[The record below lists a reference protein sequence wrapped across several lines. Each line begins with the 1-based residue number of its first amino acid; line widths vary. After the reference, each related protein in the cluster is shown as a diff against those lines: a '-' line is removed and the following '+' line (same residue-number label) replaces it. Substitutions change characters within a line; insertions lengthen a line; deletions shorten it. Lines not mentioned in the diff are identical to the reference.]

1 MRESAAPGT
10 RSMNWNQARRILPW
24 DGRRAHAAPAAPV
37 RRPAAGPGSHARSLC
52 IASGKGGTG
61 KSVVTAS
68 LAAVLAESQ
77 RVLVVDADL
86 GVGNAHILQDV
97 APEHSLVDLVE
108 GRASARD
115 VLAHCGRN
123 LDLLAAGSGVSHV
136 ASLAA
141 WEMELV
147 ARAVADLERDYDWV
161 LVDAGAGIS
170 PQTVALAAA
179 CDRVLLVTTPDVT
192 ALTDAYAFLKVLV
205 QRDPRAAPCFVVNRA
220 TSEGEASQV
229 AERLRAA
236 ARKFLAR
243 DVGCLGWLPDDRA
256 VSRCVNARSPV
267 VRREPAA
274 PFATGLRDLAAVVAR
289 DPCPGPTLG
298 LGSRLAASARGG

>member
-1 MRESAAPGT
+1 
-10 RSMNWNQARRILPW
+10 MNWNYARRILPW
-24 DGRRAHAAPAAPV
+24 DGRRAGAAPSASV
-37 RRPAAGPGSHARSLC
+37 RRSVVGPDSLARSLC

-68 LAAVLAESQ
+68 LAALLAESQ

-97 APEHSLVDLVE
+97 SPQHSLVDLVE
-108 GRASARD
+108 GRASARE
-115 VLAHCGRN
+115 VLVHCGRN

-136 ASLAA
+136 AALEP
-141 WEMELV
+141 WEMSLV
-147 ARAVADLERDYDWV
+147 AGAVSELERDYDWV
-161 LVDAGAGIS
+161 LVDSGAGIS
-170 PQTVALAAA
+170 AQTVALAAA

-205 QRDPRAAPCFVVNRA
+205 QRDPSATPCFVVNRA
-220 TSEGEASQV
+220 MSQAEAQEI
-229 AERLRAA
+229 AERLRGA

-243 DVGCLGWLPDDRA
+243 EVVCLGWLPDDRA
-256 VSRCVNARSPV
+256 VTRCVNARTPV

-274 PFATGLRDLAAVVAR
+274 PFAVGLRELAALLAGDVST
-289 DPCPGPTLG
+289 GPAIG
-298 LGSRLAASARGG
+298 LGGRLSRLACGE

>member
-1 MRESAAPGT
+1 
-10 RSMNWNQARRILPW
+10 MNWDQARRILPW
-24 DGRRAHAAPAAPV
+24 DGRRAHAVPAAHL
-37 RRPAAGPGSHARSLC
+37 RRPAAGPGSRARSVC

-68 LAAVLAESQ
+68 LAALLSDSD

-108 GRASARD
+108 GRAGPRE
-115 VLAHCGRN
+115 VLARCGRN
-123 LDLLAAGSGVSHV
+123 LDLLPAGSGVSHV
-136 ASLAA
+136 ASLES
-141 WEMELV
+141 WEMALV
-147 ARAVADLERDYDWV
+147 ASALAELERDYEWV

-170 PQTVALAAA
+170 AQTVALAAC

-205 QRDPRAAPCFVVNRA
+205 QREPRAAPCFVVNRA
-220 TSEGEASQV
+220 TSEDEAAQV
-229 AERLRAA
+229 AERLRGA

-243 DVGCLGWLPDDRA
+243 DLHWLGWLPDDRA
-256 VSRCVNARSPV
+256 VVRCVNARAPV
-267 VRREPAA
+267 VRREPEA
-274 PFATGLRDLAAVVAR
+274 PFSSALRELSAVLAR
-289 DPCPGPTLG
+289 DVAHGPTLG
-298 LGSRLAASARGG
+298 LGGRLARMASDS

>member
-1 MRESAAPGT
+1 
-10 RSMNWNQARRILPW
+10 MNWDHARRIFHG
-24 DGRRAHAAPAAPV
+24 DGRRADAAPAGPT
-37 RRPAAGPGSHARSLC
+37 RRPATGPGSRARSLC

-68 LAAVLAESQ
+68 LAAVLAEDA
-77 RVLVVDADL
+77 RVLVLDADL
-86 GVGNAHILQDV
+86 GVGNAHILHDV

-136 ASLAA
+136 ASLEP
-141 WEMELV
+141 WELSLV
-147 ARAVADLERDYDWV
+147 AGAVEELERDYDWV
-161 LVDAGAGIS
+161 LVDSGAGIS
-170 PQTVALAAA
+170 GQTVALAAA

-205 QRDPRAAPCFVVNRA
+205 QREPRATPDFVVNRA
-220 TSEGEASQV
+220 TSEAEAAQV
-229 AERLRAA
+229 SGRLCGA

-243 DVGCLGWLPDDRA
+243 DVRCLGWLPDDRA
-256 VSRCVNARSPV
+256 VVRCVNARAPV
-267 VRREPAA
+267 VRREPEA
-274 PFATGLRDLAAVVAR
+274 PFSIGLRGLGAVLER
-289 DPCPGPTLG
+289 DVVPRPTLG
-298 LGSRLAASARGG
+298 FGGRLGRLAGERDRT